1 LSTAVNIDF
10 NVLAFLSQ
18 DHVRLLREG
27 ETLPSSLDAGFE
39 QLGKLDREWVWC
51 LISGG
56 EIKGALLACPCHGT
70 AFVWR
75 VSLMPGLG
83 KTAILRLLRR
93 FVSDIRKRGV
103 IGIITI
109 LDAATPTQ
117 AALKGILERV
127 GGCKF
132 GDYELVV
139 APIPKEGV

>member
-1 LSTAVNIDF
+1 VITETQDF
-10 NVLAFLSQ
+10 DVMQFLAPK
-18 DHVRLLREG
+18 DEARLLGPDE
-27 ETLPSSLDAGFE
+27 EIPTELEAGFD
-39 QLGKLDREWVWC
+39 QLGKLDRNWVW
-51 LISGG
+51 IVQSDWK
-56 EIKGALLACPCHGT
+56 IKGVLLASPCHGS

-75 VSLMPGLG
+75 VSLLPGLD

>member
-1 LSTAVNIDF
+1 VITETQDF
-10 NVLAFLSQ
+10 DVMQFLAPK
-18 DHVRLLREG
+18 DEARLLGPDE
-27 ETLPSSLDAGFE
+27 EIPTELEAGFD
-39 QLGKLDREWVWC
+39 QLGKLDRNWVW
-51 LISGG
+51 IVQSDWK
-56 EIKGALLACPCHGT
+56 IKGVLLASPCHGS

-75 VSLMPGLG
+75 VSLLPGLD

-139 APIPKEGV
+139 APIPKEGL